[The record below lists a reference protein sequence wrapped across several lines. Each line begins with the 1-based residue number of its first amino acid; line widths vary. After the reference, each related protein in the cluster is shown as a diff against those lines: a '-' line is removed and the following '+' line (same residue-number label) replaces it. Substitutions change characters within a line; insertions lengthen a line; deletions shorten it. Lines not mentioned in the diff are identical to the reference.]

1 MLRNKSLLLFIIC
14 FLLTGLTYAERSS
27 GFCSVAEDEKGVEV
41 LYIQPGTEFMCIEWN
56 SIRNRIW
63 IDAWVQTEKLY
74 DGLRLTEKTKIYD
87 ASLKMIGKVSVS
99 FNPMKLLEERDSM
112 THIIIG
118 GYLEKN
124 CIDQK
129 SIAENDL
136 SLLLEKA
143 ENNEKLAY
151 FEEFLKKFP
160 FTQTI
165 ENNQYS
171 SYLLTQPDFVKQSLY
186 PRLLLVFYKN
196 ELIAIFHTQKVRVKR
211 YDSIEMG
218 SQYKMIYNSKFS
230 EHTKKEM
237 VEIYKKKINN

>member
-1 MLRNKSLLLFIIC
+1 
-14 FLLTGLTYAERSS
+14 
-27 GFCSVAEDEKGVEV
+27 
-41 LYIQPGTEFMCIEWN
+41 
-56 SIRNRIW
+56 
-63 IDAWVQTEKLY
+63 
-74 DGLRLTEKTKIYD
+74 
-87 ASLKMIGKVSVS
+87 
-99 FNPMKLLEERDSM
+99 MKLLEERDSM